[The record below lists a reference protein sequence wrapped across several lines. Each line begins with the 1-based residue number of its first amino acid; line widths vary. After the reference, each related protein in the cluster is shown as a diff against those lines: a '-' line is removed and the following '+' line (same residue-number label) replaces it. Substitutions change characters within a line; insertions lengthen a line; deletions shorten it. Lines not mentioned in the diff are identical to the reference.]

1 VVASLLL
8 FLFRFSGAVKK
19 RQKQKNFFMEEDSMA
34 ARLALGNVVATPGA
48 LEALQ
53 EAGQGALEFI
63 RRHVTG
69 DWGDLSA
76 EDKAENELSVREGF
90 RILSAYTLKSGV
102 KIWLISEADRS
113 ATTILLPEDY

>member
-1 VVASLLL
+1 
-8 FLFRFSGAVKK
+8 
-19 RQKQKNFFMEEDSMA
+19 MA
-34 ARLALGNVVATPGA
+34 ARLALGHVVATPGA